1 MKTRIFKMICV
12 LALSVPIGAK
22 AQNTIQGKVINQEGQ
37 AIAGAKI
44 TIQNTYQTSFTN
56 SEGLYKISHLK
67 NGSYKLEAD
76 FSGYETQFKTIE
88 VGGQDAEV
96 NFQLT
101 LSAELIEEVQVSA
114 TRANE
119 KTPTSYSNLSKKEIE
134 RANFGQDLPYLLE
147 STPSTVVSS
156 DAGAGVGYTGVRI
169 RGVDPTRTNVT
180 INGIPVN
187 DGESH
192 NVFWVNMPDF
202 ASSTES
208 IQVQRGVGTSSNGAA
223 AFGASLNIKTDQVVR
238 KAYAESDNAYGS
250 FNTLRTS
257 VKAGTGLIN
266 NKFTVDTR
274 LSRITSD
281 GYIDRANSNLKSFY
295 LSGAWIGK
303 KSLLRLNVFSGKQ
316 TSYQAWNGAPESRIK
331 NDVDGMNAY
340 ADRNYL
346 SQEDRDNLLNSGRT
360 YNSFTYKNQT
370 DNYQQDHYQLHFTHR
385 FTNKLNMNISGHYTK
400 GSGYYEEYKTD
411 AKFSAYSLTPVVIGL
426 DTITRTDLIRQKW
439 LDNHF
444 YGTVLSLNYNN
455 LRNLQVT
462 WGGGINQYVGDHF
475 GEIIWARLASSSEI
489 GDRYYEN
496 TSNKL
501 DANTYFKATYAIKKL
516 KLYADMQVRTIQ
528 YSFMGVQEE
537 NGVQIDMQQNVNYT
551 FFNPKAGLM
560 YDFNEKN
567 NVYASGSVANRE
579 PIRKDFIEN
588 TAANRPKAEE
598 LYNLEAGYKR
608 KSSRFFATANYF
620 MMYYK
625 NQLILTGQI
634 NDVGGY
640 TRTNTPES
648 YRTGIELEAG
658 YRILKNLSLTGNVTL
673 SQNKIKEF
681 KEYIDDYDNGGQLE
695 VLHQNTDLAFTPNLI
710 ATLGLNYEPVSDLNF
725 NILTK
730 YVGNQFMDNTSS
742 DRKMLNAYFLTNL
755 SIDYTLRNVFFKEVQ
770 FGLLVNN
777 VFNYMFENNG
787 YTYSYIAGGETIHEN
802 FYFPQAGVNFLGR
815 VTFKL

>member
-1 MKTRIFKMICV
+1 MICV
-12 LALSVPIGAK
+12 LALSVPLGAK
-22 AQNTIQGKVINQEGQ
+22 AQNTIQGKVVNQEGQ

-56 SEGLYKISHLK
+56 SEGLYKISNLK
-67 NGSYKLEAD
+67 NDSYYLEAD
-76 FSGYETQFKTIE
+76 FSGYETQFKTI
-88 VGGQDAEV
+88 VIDSKDVEV

-101 LSAELIEEVQVSA
+101 LSAELMEEVQVSA

-119 KTPTSYSNLSKKEIE
+119 KTPTTYSNLSKKQIE
-134 RANFGQDLPYLLE
+134 RSNFGQDLPYLLE

-169 RGVDPTRTNVT
+169 RGVDPTGINVT

-192 NVFWVNMPDF
+192 GVFWVNMPDF
-202 ASSTES
+202 SSSTES

-223 AFGASLNIKTDQVVR
+223 AFGASLNIKTDQVER

-250 FNTLRTS
+250 YNTLRTS

-266 NKFTVDTR
+266 NKFTIDTR

-303 KSLLRLNVFSGKQ
+303 KSLLRLNIFSGAEK
-316 TSYQAWNGAPESRIK
+316 TYQAWNGAPESRIK
-331 NDVDGMNAY
+331 NDVAGMNAY

-360 YNSFTYKNQT
+360 FNSFTYKNQT

-400 GSGYYEEYKTD
+400 GRGYYEEYKTN
-411 AKFSAYSLTPVVIGL
+411 AKFSSYGLTPVIIGGV
-426 DTITRTDLIRQKW
+426 TINKTDLIRRKW
-439 LDNHF
+439 LDNNF
-444 YGTVLSLNYNN
+444 YGTVMSVNYDN
-455 LRNLQVT
+455 LKNLQVS
-462 WGGGINQYVGDHF
+462 WGGGINQYEGDHF
-475 GEIIWARLASSSEI
+475 GEIMWARTASSSEI
-489 GDRYYEN
+489 GDRYSEN
-496 TSNKL
+496 TSHKL
-501 DANTYFKATYAIKKL
+501 DANTYLKATYSIKKL
-516 KLYADMQVRTIQ
+516 KLYADMQIRAIQ
-528 YSFMGVQEE
+528 YSFMGVEE
-537 NGVQIDMQQNVNYT
+537 DNGQQVDLQQNANYT

-567 NVYASGSVANRE
+567 NVYASVSVANRE

-588 TAANRPKAEE
+588 TSVNRPKAEE

-608 KSSRFFATANYF
+608 KSSRFFANANYF

-658 YRILKNLSLTGNVTL
+658 YRILKNLSLTGNLTL
-673 SQNKIKEF
+673 SQNKVTEF

-695 VLHQNTDLAFTPNLI
+695 VLHKNTDLAFTPNII
-710 ATLGLNYEPVSDLNF
+710 ATLGLNYEPIKNLNF
-725 NILTK
+725 NVLTK
-730 YVGNQFMDNTSS
+730 HVGNQFMDNTSS
-742 DRKMLNAYFLTNL
+742 DLKMLNEYFLTNL
-755 SIDYTLRNVFFKEVQ
+755 SIDYTLKNVLFKEVQ

-787 YTYSYIAGGETIHEN
+787 YTYSYISGGETINEN